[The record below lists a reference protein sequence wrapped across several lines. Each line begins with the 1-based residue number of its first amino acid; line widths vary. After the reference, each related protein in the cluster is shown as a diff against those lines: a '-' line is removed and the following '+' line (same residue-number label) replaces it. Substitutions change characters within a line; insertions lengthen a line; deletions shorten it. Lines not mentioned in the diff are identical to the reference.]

1 MRYRRHRDLRED
13 KDLTQEQVAEA
24 VCVGQRA
31 YSYYENGQRMLPP
44 EVLSA
49 LARFHGVSAD
59 YLPGL
64 TDVKKPYPPAK
75 RKIIISDDEIP

>member
-1 MRYRRHRDLRED
+1 MRYRRLRDLRED

-49 LARFHGVSAD
+49 LARFHGVSVD
-59 YLPGL
+59 YLLGL

>member
-1 MRYRRHRDLRED
+1 MRYRRLRDLRED

-49 LARFHGVSAD
+49 LARFHGVSVD
-59 YLPGL
+59 YLLGL

-75 RKIIISDDEIP
+75 IKIIISDDEIP